1 MGKLSFRLGIGGTS
15 DMLGK
20 FSRTRLSQGS
30 MSSSKLEAS
39 EFLVNPVLPDCC
51 CCCCCCDG
59 KKMVQTNRR

>member
-30 MSSSKLEAS
+30 MSSSKLEAFELLLVLMNS
-39 EFLVNPVLPDCC
+39 CTKFLE
-51 CCCCCCDG
+51 
-59 KKMVQTNRR
+59 KKKIPLLFSGLQ